1 MLSATHRFL
10 IPVLLATLPLSSC
23 TSSEWFS
30 RSSRAEASSN
40 GSEPTSF
47 VASVKELRESK
58 GYRQNC
64 GMIPGNGSDNSF
76 SAALCLDLQDQVYLV
91 VFSDAS
97 RRLPDQL
104 PRQLL
109 GCEVKPSRL
118 RSTMH
123 PEAFIL
129 EKPSHP
135 LAGIFRVP
143 ESADES
149 FGAEAI
155 NFLLDRNY
163 NPQDF
168 GFQYD

>member
-1 MLSATHRFL
+1 MLPPTHRFL
-10 IPVLLATLPLSSC
+10 IPVLLAALPLSSC
-23 TSSEWFS
+23 TPPEWTS
-30 RSSRAEASSN
+30 RSSRVNASSD
-40 GSEPTSF
+40 GSESTSF
-47 VASVKELRESK
+47 VASVRELRKSK
-58 GYRQNC
+58 GYLQNC
-64 GMIPGNGSDNSF
+64 WMIPGNGSDNWF

-91 VFSDAS
+91 AFSDAS
-97 RRLPDQL
+97 RRLPHKL
-104 PRQLL
+104 PRELQ

-118 RSTMH
+118 RSLMH
-123 PEAFIL
+123 PDAFIL

-135 LAGIFRVP
+135 LAGIFLVP

-168 GFQYD
+168 GFLYD

>member
-1 MLSATHRFL
+1 MVSPTHRL
-10 IPVLLATLPLSSC
+10 LVPALLAAVTRSSC
-23 TSSEWFS
+23 TFP
-30 RSSRAEASSN
+30 RSHHLPTGEEVS
-40 GSEPTSF
+40 PDTSF
-47 VASVKELRESK
+47 LANVNGLRKSK
-58 GYRQNC
+58 AYRQNC
-64 GMIPGNGSDNSF
+64 WMIPGNGSDNSF
-76 SAALCLDLQDQVYLV
+76 SAALCLDLQDQVYLI

-97 RRLPDQL
+97 RRLPDKLPWQL
-104 PRQLL
+104 VGQ
-109 GCEVKPSRL
+109 EVKPSRF

-129 EKPSHP
+129 EKPGHP

-163 NPQDF
+163 TPRDF